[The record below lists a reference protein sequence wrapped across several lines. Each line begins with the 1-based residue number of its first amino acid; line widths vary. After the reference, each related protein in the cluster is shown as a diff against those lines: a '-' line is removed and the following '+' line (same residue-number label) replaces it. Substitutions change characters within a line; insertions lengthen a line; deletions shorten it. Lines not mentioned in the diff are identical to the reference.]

1 MTTNSTA
8 EAAGALLRRELDV
21 LHAIF
26 ELPARLRDALALRR
40 EQNGY
45 DAARCGAILIRHS
58 GDRDEAAL
66 ERLATLNSRRR
77 PEGSFLVAE
86 IDGRL
91 AAATPLNAD
100 AESLGD
106 PFRPTASLCELLE
119 LGARQSR
126 RSQHAARRDRP
137 RRAQPDLR
145 PRPRARGEQ
154 R

>member
-1 MTTNSTA
+1 MMTNSTA
-8 EAAGALLRRELDV
+8 DAVGALSRRELDV

-26 ELPARLRDALALRR
+26 EPPARLRDALARRR
-40 EQNGY
+40 EQSGY
-45 DAARCGAILIRHS
+45 DVARCGAILIRHS

-91 AAATPLNAD
+91 AAATPLNAG

-106 PFRPTASLCELLE
+106 PFQPTASLCELLE

-126 RSQHAARRDRP
+126 RSQPAARPDGS
-137 RRAQPDLR
+137 RRAQRDLP
-145 PRPRARGEQ
+145 PRTRAHSER